1 MIASHSHSVLAVACL
16 GLGFIVNPCAA
27 APGSQPSTPQRGTD
41 RPTQAQDRPAEGTAA
56 LFTVFAPDQPP
67 DSTAAL
73 AEALCPGNS
82 QRVRVAKTAREAL
95 DWRSDVLVLFLGRTA
110 ASHFGSPEFM
120 AELKKKKVIGIGYGA
135 GELFGALGLEI
146 GGEHCTRRLID
157 PPPQM
162 RILRT
167 APVPQWS
174 VDTITAFRIDSNAR
188 PTGLEK
194 YYNRRMYLPS
204 KDEHARFVEAMARCP
219 EDEAYAPIVKQNNYI
234 LVGPAAPATTWTGEY
249 RSFFRALA
257 NGLAQAP
264 QVPFSVATWEVTR
277 PGQYEFDLAEGRST
291 EESPQKEFYF
301 RFPSATKFTAVLEH
315 TGSRAV
321 MLSFRGD
328 RGPRSVRKDARNGE
342 TLRIEVNVTE
352 EDIKRAGAILWTLR
366 VSNFDSTSPAH
377 CKLRIEQSLSSGPVR

>member
-41 RPTQAQDRPAEGTAA
+41 RPTQAQDRPAEGTPA
-56 LFTVFAPDQPP
+56 LFTVFAPDQQP
-67 DSTAAL
+67 DAIAAL

-82 QRVRVAKTAREAL
+82 QRVRIAKTAREAL

-146 GGEHCTRRLID
+146 SGEHCAGGIES
-157 PPPQM
+157 PPQI
-162 RILRT
+162 RIQRT
-167 APVPQWS
+167 ALVPQWS
-174 VDTITAFRIDSNAR
+174 VDTITAFRIDGNAS
-188 PTGLEK
+188 PTGPEK
-194 YYNRRMYLPS
+194 DYNRMMYLPS
-204 KDEHARFVEAMARCP
+204 KDEHARFVEAIAR
-219 EDEAYAPIVKQNNYI
+219 DSRDGAYAPIVKQNSYI
-234 LVGPAAPATTWTGEY
+234 LVGLAAPATTWTGEY

-264 QVPFSVATWEVTR
+264 QVPFSTATWEVTR
-277 PGQYEFDLAEGRST
+277 PGQYEFDLAGGRST
-291 EESPQKEFYF
+291 EESPQKDFYF

-321 MLSFRGD
+321 MMSFRGD